1 MRLSKLNIKKI
12 NLKDIDNTYPAQSI
26 LTKIGELYQYES
38 GIFGFGN
45 ILVKLQQNIENI
57 IKDELDKADCIECN
71 FATMQP
77 RSIWEK
83 SGRWDRYVDVD
94 KMMFTVKTDKNE
106 YGLAPTAE
114 EACTIFAS
122 NRLLSVKNLPAVY
135 YQLNDK
141 YRNELRP
148 RGYLFR
154 PRVFSMM
161 DAYSFDKDEKDM
173 ENTYN
178 KMHDVYL
185 KIFDR
190 LGLKI
195 VSVTSDNG
203 TMGGKV
209 SEEWMALTE
218 FGEDTVLY
226 DEERGCGYNLE
237 VLEGKS
243 SEDLLEEYGITDIG
257 KLKSYK
263 ALEMGNNFQLGNKYS
278 ESMGLYFNNNNVDST
293 YYMGCYGIG
302 VSRIMAVIL
311 EDSVIKDEDN
321 NVLGIS
327 LPLNLAPYKAQIIYK
342 DTKKDEA
349 EALYRELLDNNIN
362 VIIDDR
368 EKLNIGAK
376 IKDTLVIG
384 TPYTIVIG
392 DKGDDNL
399 YEVEDTKT
407 NNKEYL
413 STSDIMELLKEN
425 Y

>member
-12 NLKDIDNTYPAQSI
+12 NLADIDNAYPAQSI

-45 ILVKLQQNIENI
+45 ILVKFQQNVEQI
-57 IKDELDKADCIECN
+57 IKEELDKADCIECD

-77 RSIWEK
+77 KSIWEK
-83 SGRWDRYVDVD
+83 SGRWDRYVNKD
-94 KMMFTVKTDKNE
+94 KMMFVVKTDKNE

-122 NRLLSVKNLPAVY
+122 NRLMSVKNLPTTY

-154 PRVFSMM
+154 PKVFTMM
-161 DAYSFDKDEKDM
+161 DAYSFDKDEEDM
-173 ENTYN
+173 AKNYEL
-178 KMHDVYL
+178 MHEVYL
-185 KIFDR
+185 KIFKR
-190 LGLKI
+190 LGLNI

-218 FGEDTVLY
+218 FGEDIVLI
-226 DEERGCGYNLE
+226 DEETNRGFNKE
-237 VLEGKS
+237 VLDGKT
-243 SEDLLEEYGITDIG
+243 SEELLEEYQITDIS

-263 ALEMGNNFQLGNKYS
+263 ALELGNNFQLGTKYS
-278 ESMGLYFNNNNVDST
+278 ESMKLFFNNNNINTT

-302 VSRIMAVIL
+302 IGRIMAVIL
-311 EDSVIKDEDN
+311 ENSILKDENN
-321 NVLGIS
+321 NVLGMSI
-327 LPLNLAPYKAQIIYK
+327 PLNVAPYKVQIIYK
-342 DTKKDEA
+342 ENKKNSA
-349 EALYRELLDNNIN
+349 EELYEELLNNNIK

-368 EKLNIGAK
+368 DNLNIGAK
-376 IKDTLVIG
+376 LKDVKVLG
-384 TPYTIVIG
+384 TPYSIVIG
-392 DKGDDNL
+392 DKTEDNL
-399 YEVEDTKT
+399 YEVENTQT
-407 NNKEYL
+407 TEKEYL
-413 STSDIMELLKEN
+413 STSDIIELLKN
-425 Y
+425 N